1 MIVGHGQ
8 QFGGTFCQPSLPRC
22 PWALGT
28 VPIQARVV
36 RDGSLSATITLF
48 DVPTE
53 CRGTASD
60 NGAQHFEVQSGQPAA
75 MLFYERC
82 AIGSNNVGHLQR
94 RPNHFFEGSLV
105 KFKPSRGLAV
115 ARTCCWETWRR
126 AVVFRLRCPNR
137 IWMVRRSVPD

>member
-1 MIVGHGQ
+1 
-8 QFGGTFCQPSLPRC
+8 
-22 PWALGT
+22 

-36 RDGSLSATITLF
+36 RDGSLSAAITLF

-60 NGAQHFEVQSGQPAA
+60 HGAQHFAVQDGQPAA

-94 RPNHFFEGSLV
+94 WPDHFFEGSFSQL
-105 KFKPSRGLAV
+105 
-115 ARTCCWETWRR
+115 
-126 AVVFRLRCPNR
+126 
-137 IWMVRRSVPD
+137 